1 MTPAPTILIID
12 DDERTHVL
20 LQDSLESLGVNLH
33 FANNSVEGVEL
44 AQHLRPNLI
53 LLDLRLPAPSLP
65 GWDVVPLLK
74 GNPDLAHIP
83 VIIMSASGGDAIM
96 KAMKAGA
103 DDFIEKPFSLAP
115 LRRKVMRVVGLA
127 QN

>member
-1 MTPAPTILIID
+1 MTAAPTILIID

-20 LQDSLESLGVNLH
+20 LEDTLESLGVALH
-33 FANNSVEGVEL
+33 FASTSAEGVEL
-44 AQHLRPNLI
+44 AKRLKPDLI

-65 GWDVVPLLK
+65 GWDIVPLLK
-74 GNPDLAHIP
+74 GNPDLSHIP

-96 KAMKAGA
+96 RAMKAGA

-127 QN
+127 QS